1 MRRLRIVLPIFGIV
15 ILSLSPSCRSDKTE
29 APAPSSLS
37 AIPVTTVPVV
47 RQKISE
53 KVTYTGTLEAWQK
66 INITPEIGGKVAKIH
81 VEEGQ
86 HVRKDQ
92 LLAELD
98 TESLRL
104 QSKQAEAALA
114 VAEANLRNAAKNR
127 ERMDRLLAE
136 KAVSEQQYEQV
147 KLGHDAAK
155 AQFDQAEAAVNLA
168 RYALDVSLMKA
179 PFDGIVAS
187 KNTQVGEVINPMM
200 GGYGPAS
207 GVLTLVDYSR
217 IKIGVDVSLSDIV
230 RIYKGQPATVR
241 AAVADARA
249 YSGTVTV
256 VNTTADPLSKKFHC
270 EVTVDNPALA
280 LRPGTFGSVDFEI
293 HSHDG
298 ALVVP
303 QRAVI
308 DNTYVFLVQGA
319 KAVKK
324 EVSLGLKNSL
334 LIEVTD
340 GLKEGDQVIVEG
352 NFGLIDG
359 SPVEIKR

>member
-98 TESLRL
+98 TKSLSL
-104 QSKQAEAALA
+104 QSKQAEAAFA
-114 VAEANLRNAAKNR
+114 VAEANLRNAAKNK

-136 KAVSEQQYEQV
+136 KAVSDQQYEQV
-147 KLGHDAAK
+147 KLGLDAAK
-155 AQFDQAEAAVNLA
+155 AQLDQAQAAVNLA
-168 RYALDVSLMKA
+168 RHALDVSLMKA

-200 GGYGPAS
+200 SGYAPAS

-230 RIYKGQPATVR
+230 RIEKGRPATVR
-241 AAVADARA
+241 AAAADAKT

-256 VNTTADPLSKKFHC
+256 VNSTADPLSKKFHC
-270 EVTVDNPALA
+270 EVMVDNPSLT
-280 LRPGTFGSVDFEI
+280 LRPGTFGSVVFEI

-324 EVSLGLKNSL
+324 KVSLGLKNSL

-359 SPVEIKR
+359 SLVEIKR